1 MTKTKAPAPVREWQ
15 VVDTTGEE
23 PPRMSWFRINAVQVR
38 DTLNTRDA
46 GRYRVQ
52 RVTKENQ

>member
-23 PPRMSWFRINAVQVR
+23 PPRMSWWRSNAVLVAQ
-38 DTLNTRDA
+38 TLNTRDP
-46 GRYRVQ
+46 GRYRV
-52 RVTKENQ
+52 KHIGGLS